1 MLWSC
6 QSSVVSLFLME
17 SFFKALFIILN
28 KYHCFWAEFFQLQHH
43 HLSGKKNEIACLM
56 SHYHY
61 IVQEMKKIEIGQIWK
76 WVVSAQQFQ
85 HARDVDFIDSFLIV
99 ISSDHFFCRLIS
111 DTWGYQSLLQQ
122 WRTVYAEY
130 EWHSDICTYIQVQ
143 HMEIQS
149 FLFINVFYFLAK

>member
-43 HLSGKKNEIACLM
+43 HFSGKKNEIACLM

-61 IVQEMKKIEIGQIWK
+61 IVQDSKP
-76 WVVSAQQFQ
+76 VSNF
-85 HARDVDFIDSFLIV
+85 RWLICKLNRPTWRLFIDEKNWNWPNLKMGRFRPTVTACSRCWFYWFIFNSNIIRSF
-99 ISSDHFFCRLIS
+99 F
-111 DTWGYQSLLQQ
+111 LQIDK
-122 WRTVYAEY
+122 WHLRVSIPTSTVAD
-130 EWHSDICTYIQVQ
+130 SICWIWMT
-143 HMEIQS
+143 
-149 FLFINVFYFLAK
+149 